1 MKALRGAVSFLT
13 IAGRGGTP
21 DRRSLIWFGPVG
33 AAVGGTCGLV
43 RWGTGAWWAAAVAAA
58 LTVAADLVLTGALH
72 LDGLADTADGVLPH
86 LDRPQRL
93 SVMAA
98 PDVGAFAVAVV
109 GVTLL
114 LRWSALATMDVEGWR
129 WVALLAGL
137 WCAARTTM
145 AVVLGTV
152 PYAHPQGGLA
162 TAFVGGPTWGPLVI
176 GAALSVAGTG
186 VGAGISGLVGLACG
200 AIAAAGVMALAT
212 RRLGGFTGDV
222 LGAAGMV
229 LETVALVVVA
239 ASW

>member
-1 MKALRGAVSFLT
+1 MTALSGAVSFLT
-13 IAGRGGTP
+13 IVGRAGAP

-33 AAVGGTCGLV
+33 LMVGGTCGLV
-43 RWGTGAWWAAAVAAA
+43 RWGAGAWWAAGVAAA

-86 LDRPQRL
+86 LDRQRRL
-93 SVMAA
+93 AVMAA

-114 LRWSALATMDVEGWR
+114 LRWSALGTVDVEGWR

-137 WCAARTTM
+137 WCAGRTAM
-145 AVVLGTV
+145 AVVLATV
-152 PYAHPQGGLA
+152 SYAHPDGGLA
-162 TAFVGGPTWGPLVI
+162 TAFAGGTAWGPLAI
-176 GAALSVAGTG
+176 GAALSLAGAGAGAG
-186 VGAGISGLVGLACG
+186 VGGLVGLGCG
-200 AIAAAGVMALAT
+200 ALAAAGVVALAA

-222 LGAAGMV
+222 LGAAGTV